1 MRAAVEP
8 TPSTS
13 IPRNRARRDQ
23 ILSAAAELF
32 GESGF
37 HGSSMAAL
45 AKRAGMSVGH
55 IYHYFENKDG
65 IIEALVDRAMEELA
79 GMLDEAQP
87 GDDALATLM
96 NWLDARVE
104 RQLDR
109 DRAPLRLEILA
120 EAARNPRIAE
130 KLRSADAVSRQR
142 LTKLVSGQLA
152 DLDERQVADR
162 VEAIA
167 ATYWGLTFR
176 AVHNP
181 HLDRDAVAR
190 TTRLVLRQLLTD
202 DAPAI
207 GLRSLRDG

>member
-1 MRAAVEP
+1 MPAAAEP
-8 TPSTS
+8 APSPTAL
-13 IPRNRARRDQ
+13 RNRARQDQ
-23 ILSAAAELF
+23 ILSAAAKVF

-45 AKRAGMSVGH
+45 AKQAGMSVGH
-55 IYHYFENKDG
+55 IYHYFENKDA
-65 IIEALVDRAMEELA
+65 IIEALVDRATEEVG
-79 GMLDEAQP
+79 GMFEEAHHP
-87 GDDALATLM
+87 GDDALTTLVD
-96 NWLDARVE
+96 WLDARVE

-130 KLRSADAVSRQR
+130 KLRSADAASHLR
-142 LTKLVSGQLA
+142 LTELVSEQLPG
-152 DLDERQVADR
+152 LDEHQVADR

-176 AVHNP
+176 AIHNRD
-181 HLDRDAVAR
+181 LDRNAVAR

-202 DAPAI
+202 DAPA
-207 GLRSLRDG
+207 

>member
-1 MRAAVEP
+1 MPAAAEP
-8 TPSTS
+8 APSPTAL
-13 IPRNRARRDQ
+13 RNRARQDQ
-23 ILSAAAELF
+23 ILSAAAKVF

-45 AKRAGMSVGH
+45 AKQAGMSVGH
-55 IYHYFENKDG
+55 IYHYFENKDA
-65 IIEALVDRAMEELA
+65 IIEALVDRATEEVG
-79 GMLDEAQP
+79 GMFEEAHHP
-87 GDDALATLM
+87 GDDALTTLVD
-96 NWLDARVE
+96 WLDARVE

-130 KLRSADAVSRQR
+130 KLRSADAASHQR
-142 LTKLVSGQLA
+142 LTELVSDQLPG
-152 DLDERQVADR
+152 LDEHQVADR

-176 AVHNP
+176 AIHNRD
-181 HLDRDAVAR
+181 LDRNAVAR

-202 DAPAI
+202 DAPA
-207 GLRSLRDG
+207 